1 MIAVSVTMRYRSV
14 RALFA
19 EGFTGWREHKAS
31 KMAAALAYYT
41 VFSLAPILVI
51 SVAVAGLVFGQQAA
65 EGRIVGQI
73 SGLVGQQ
80 SAEALQAMI
89 AAARA
94 PSSSILATVLG
105 LATLLFGAT
114 GVFGELQDSLN
125 TVWGVKPK
133 PGRGLLRML
142 ETRFVSFTMV
152 LGTGFLLL
160 VALVVSAGIAA
171 LGSWV
176 GGLLPF
182 PELVM
187 QLLNTAV
194 SLAVV
199 TLLFAMMFRVL
210 PDVDIGWRDV
220 WVGALFT
227 AVLFTLGKL
236 AIGLYL
242 GKSSLGT
249 SYGAAGALVVILVWV
264 YYSAQILFF
273 GAELTRA
280 WTYLHGS
287 RVAPDED
294 AVPASEVGQR
304 VKQPVEKVAG
314 EGHERPGPLHQPDPA
329 RLFRR

>member
-1 MIAVSVTMRYRSV
+1 MTIRSL
-14 RALFA
+14 RALFG

-51 SVAVAGLVFGQQAA
+51 SIAVAGLVFGQEAA

-73 SGLVGQQ
+73 SGLIGQE

-89 AAARA
+89 AAARK
-94 PSSSILATVLG
+94 PSAGILATVLG
-105 LATLLFGAT
+105 VATLVLGAT

-125 TVWGVKPK
+125 TVWGVKPR
-133 PGRGLLRML
+133 PGRGLLGL
-142 ETRFVSFTMV
+142 LKSRFVSFAMV

-160 VALVVSAGIAA
+160 VALVVSAAIAA
-171 LGSWV
+171 LGSWL
-176 GGLLPF
+176 GGLLPV
-182 PELVM
+182 PELVL
-187 QLLNTAV
+187 QILNTV
-194 SLAVV
+194 LSLAVV

-210 PDVDIGWRDV
+210 PDVEIGWRDV
-220 WVGALFT
+220 WFGALTT
-227 AVLFTLGKL
+227 AALFTLGKL

-242 GKSSLGT
+242 GKSSLGS

-280 WTYLHGS
+280 WAYLHGS

-294 AVPASEVGQR
+294 AVPASQPTGNPVR
-304 VKQPVEKVAG
+304 QPVEKHKTPESRGKDPVPAG
-314 EGHERPGPLHQPDPA
+314 HPES
-329 RLFRR
+329 

>member
-1 MIAVSVTMRYRSV
+1 MKFRAT
-14 RALFA
+14 RALFVEA
-19 EGFTGWREHKAS
+19 FTGWREHKAS

-51 SVAVAGLVFGQQAA
+51 SIAVAGLVFGQEAA

-73 SGLVGQQ
+73 SGLIGTT
-80 SAEALQAMI
+80 SAQALEAMI
-89 AAARA
+89 AAARK
-94 PSSSILATVLG
+94 PSAGILATVLG

-133 PGRGLLRML
+133 PGRSLLRML
-142 ETRFVSFTMV
+142 KTRFISFTMV
-152 LGTGFLLL
+152 LGIGFLLL
-160 VALVVSAGIAA
+160 TSLVISAAISA
-171 LGSWV
+171 LGTWV
-176 GGLLPF
+176 SGLLPL
-182 PELVM
+182 PEVVLQVIN
-187 QLLNTAV
+187 LAV

-199 TLLFAMMFRVL
+199 TLLFAMIFRFL
-210 PDVDIGWRDV
+210 PDVEITWRDV

-242 GKSSLGT
+242 GKSSLGS

-264 YYSAQILFF
+264 YYAAQILFF

-280 WTYLHGS
+280 WAYQHGS
-287 RVAPDED
+287 RIAPDDD
-294 AVPASEVGQR
+294 AMPIEGPPSGDRESRHPPA
-304 VKQPVEKVAG
+304 PV
-314 EGHERPGPLHQPDPA
+314 H
-329 RLFRR
+329 